1 MKPRPPPCA
10 SSGWRILV
18 VAVLAVGAFAFVQ
31 QIVQGDVVT
40 GMRTVGAGGAVWG
53 LYVVMDGFF
62 LGLGVAV
69 MACAC
74 VARFSRDRDME
85 AVARIA
91 MPVAIA
97 CFLGAGLCVLADQG
111 RPLAALRSL
120 SLFARPQSPIFVTF
134 SSVGAVCLLGSLV
147 HCVLARRSDLA
158 EYAKRSSAWQRVQRL
173 LAAGYRGSAAE
184 HYRRQKAGFWM
195 SLLMLPALLAPLTAL
210 AIIFA
215 VRPARPLPLTLLEVA
230 VFILLSGA
238 GGMGLLLGAAAL
250 VGRLAGRQAGLAAR
264 GFARLGKA
272 LLLTLSLSLP
282 CIVAAE
288 IAGLMSDEPAVSAYA
303 RALLGDVYG
312 PFFWAAFACLFVA
325 AMLLLRGARR
335 GALGPRLTVVAG
347 VLVQVAVLVHH
358 YLLLVAWQTHGLA
371 LPYPPGSYAP
381 TWIECAVV
389 LGILA
394 LCLLL
399 LLPSV
404 RLIPFAPLVFEA
416 QSAEGKRGD
425 IRRTVVTALW
435 FLGGLA
441 TAGLG
446 FVLSARVGTEPFL
459 DPIFAG
465 SPVVFIVG
473 LMVLATTGAVYELL
487 PESK

>member
-1 MKPRPPPCA
+1 MKPRP
-10 SSGWRILV
+10 SVTLV
-18 VAVLAVGAFAFVQ
+18 AVLALLVAVLAVGAFAFVQ

-238 GGMGLLLGAAAL
+238 GGIGLLLGAAAL

-446 FVLSARVGTEPFL
+446 FALSARVGTEPFL

>member
-1 MKPRPPPCA
+1 
-10 SSGWRILV
+10 
-18 VAVLAVGAFAFVQ
+18 
-31 QIVQGDVVT
+31 
-40 GMRTVGAGGAVWG
+40 
-53 LYVVMDGFF
+53 
-62 LGLGVAV
+62 
-69 MACAC
+69 
-74 VARFSRDRDME
+74 
-85 AVARIA
+85 
-91 MPVAIA
+91 
-97 CFLGAGLCVLADQG
+97 
-111 RPLAALRSL
+111 
-120 SLFARPQSPIFVTF
+120 
-134 SSVGAVCLLGSLV
+134 VGAVCLLGSLV

-238 GGMGLLLGAAAL
+238 GGIGLLLGAAAL

-446 FVLSARVGTEPFL
+446 FALSARVGTEPFL